1 MNKCPLCNIDLEID
15 DIRLESHLS
24 DIHGNSFE
32 IAKALANILERI
44 ERIER
49 NIEKSHG
56 PMG

>member
-1 MNKCPLCNIDLEID
+1 MTKYPLCNIDLEVD

-24 DIHGNSFE
+24 DLHSGRME
-32 IAKALANILERI
+32 VATALANILERL
-44 ERIER
+44 ERIEN